1 MVEEVDKKR
10 ERAQKN
16 TFFVRIARLLF
27 SPNRAWQEISQS
39 NEKND
44 DFLKLYGP
52 ALLLGTI
59 GATAGVFLYG
69 VYLPVPD
76 PVTGE
81 LVVRHIYVAP
91 GEFLLQQLFLV
102 AAYLVLPFL
111 LAKPLGFF
119 VRTFRGMSP
128 DQEDFVTPT
137 RQLIQCGLA
146 PAFFSMMFQAAPILS
161 LITFLVFLQS
171 FYIVFSGITPMLA
184 LSGRQKVSFFMLA
197 LVTLFFYVMAVQ
209 WMRGEVFGYDLFLE
223 AIEAAPIVST
233 E

>member
-1 MVEEVDKKR
+1 MVEEVDRKR
-10 ERAQKN
+10 EWAQEN
-16 TFFVRIARLLF
+16 AFFVRIARLVF
-27 SPNRAWQEISQS
+27 SPHRAWQEIAQSQ
-39 NEKND
+39 EKND

-59 GATAGVFLYG
+59 GTTAGVLLYG
-69 VYLPVPD
+69 VPLLIPD
-76 PVTGE
+76 SVTGE

-102 AAYLVLPFL
+102 VAYLVLPFL

-119 VRTFRGMSP
+119 VRTFRGMSRE
-128 DQEDFVTPT
+128 QEDFVTPT

-146 PAFFSMMFQAAPILS
+146 PAFFSMIFQALPILR

-171 FYIVFSGITPMLA
+171 FYIAFSGITPMLA
-184 LSGRQKVSFFMLA
+184 LSGRQKISFFILA
-197 LVTLFFYVMAVQ
+197 LVTQFVYVMALQ
-209 WMRGEVFGYDLFLE
+209 WMCWEIFGPDMFLE
-223 AIEAAPIVST
+223 AVDVAPITSV